1 MTIAEV
7 QLVRKFTLGLAVLV
21 GILMFALTTSRAA
34 SGTTAHEMIEWV
46 GIVLMVVCI
55 LGRTWCTLYIGGRKI
70 DELVREG
77 PYSISR
83 NPLYVFS
90 ILGAAGAGAQ
100 LGSALA
106 GAIFGVLAWLVFYVV
121 VLQEEKLLVG
131 HYAGVY
137 ENYKATVPRFWP
149 DVRRWRDLP
158 TVTVTPPRLLRTF
171 FDAMFFLLTVPV
183 AEMFEQLQNL
193 HILPVLFR
201 LP

>member
-121 VLQEEKLLVG
+121 VLQEEKLLLG